1 MHSILQ
7 TTTTRRHVVHSS
19 PETAF
24 RSPQFDCRPQD
35 GALRV
40 LVYVPGV
47 EPAGVEI
54 VASDT
59 DLTVTACK
67 PHPVRPNWSAL
78 QLERAQ
84 RDYRLRLRLG
94 HGYDYAALSAELRD
108 GVLTLT
114 LPDKTHAAEPLPRVA

>member
-1 MHSILQ
+1 MHPILPAARRPA
-7 TTTTRRHVVHSS
+7 TR
-19 PETAF
+19 TASATGF

-54 VASDT
+54 VADDT
-59 DLTVTACK
+59 DLTVTARK
-67 PHPVRPNWSAL
+67 PHPVRPNWGAL

-84 RDYRLRLRLG
+84 RDYQLRLRLG
-94 HGYDYAALSAELRD
+94 HGYDYAALTAELRD

-114 LPDKTHAAEPLPRVA
+114 LPDKAQPPVPLPRVA

>member
-1 MHSILQ
+1 MHPTHQ
-7 TTTTRRHVVHSS
+7 AAPARRFATVSS
-19 PETAF
+19 AEPAF

-54 VASDT
+54 VAGDT
-59 DLTVTACK
+59 DLTVTARK
-67 PHPVRPNWSAL
+67 LHPVRPNWSAL

-94 HGYDYAALSAELRD
+94 HGYDYAALTAELRD

-114 LPDKTHAAEPLPRVA
+114 LPDKAYVAEPLPRVA